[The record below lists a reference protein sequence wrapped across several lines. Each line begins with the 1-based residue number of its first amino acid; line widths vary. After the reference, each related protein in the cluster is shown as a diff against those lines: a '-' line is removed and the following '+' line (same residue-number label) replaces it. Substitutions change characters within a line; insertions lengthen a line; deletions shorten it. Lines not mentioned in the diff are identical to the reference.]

1 MRPWRISRFQFSV
14 IVVVTIVALIG
25 FASLRDLQERL
36 EQAQVE
42 ATVRNLNSALQYEV
56 AHRIAGGQENRIVE
70 LAGANPV
77 PWLQAPLPG
86 YLGEV
91 AVAPSETTRGSWFFD
106 RSRGELVYR
115 PVLSRHLEG
124 AGSPPVLKWRIQRSQ
139 RPGRLALTGGLSL
152 VASVDYRWY

>member
-14 IVVVTIVALIG
+14 IIAVTVVALIG
-25 FASLRDLQERL
+25 FGELRDLQERL

-42 ATVRNLNSALQYEV
+42 ATVRNLNSALQHEV
-56 AHRIAGGQENRIVE
+56 AHRIAAGQESSIAE
-70 LAGANPV
+70 LTGVNPV
-77 PWLQAPLPG
+77 PWLQAAMPG

-91 AVAPSETTRGSWFFD
+91 AVMPAEAMKGSWVFD

-115 PVLSRHLEG
+115 PVLSSHLRD

-139 RPGRLALTGGLSL
+139 RPGRPALASGLSI
-152 VASVDYRWY
+152 VATVDYRWY

>member
-1 MRPWRISRFQFSV
+1 MRPSRISRFPLFV
-14 IVVVTIVALIG
+14 IVVVTVVALIG
-25 FASLRDLQERL
+25 FGELRDMQERL
-36 EQAQVE
+36 ERAQVE

-56 AHRIAGGQENRIVE
+56 AHRIAAGQENTIAE

-124 AGSPPVLKWRIQRSQ
+124 AGSPPLLKWRIQRPQ
-139 RPGRLALTGGLSL
+139 RPGRLALTGGLGV
-152 VASVDYRWY
+152 VATVQYRWY